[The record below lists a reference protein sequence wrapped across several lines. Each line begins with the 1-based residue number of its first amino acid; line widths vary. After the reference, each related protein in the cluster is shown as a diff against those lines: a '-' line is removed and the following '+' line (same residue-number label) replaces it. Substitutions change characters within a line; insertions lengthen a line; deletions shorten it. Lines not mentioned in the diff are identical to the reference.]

1 MTYNL
6 CASASEVVD
15 TQAFIMGLK
24 YFGKNL
30 IDTNLFFKT
39 WNKTELGR
47 KERSILPDLKAM

>member
-6 CASASEVVD
+6 CASASEVAD
-15 TQAFIMGLK
+15 TQAFTMGLK

-30 IDTNLFFKT
+30 IGKNLLFKT

-47 KERSILPDLKAM
+47 EDRSIWPDLKAI